1 MPALDWTKQNAFS
14 MRSLT
19 SSVNEM
25 PYVPGRIGQLGL
37 FEESGIATTKVMIEN
52 REGQLVLVP
61 ASTRGGPAHQNVR
74 DRRKVRT
81 LDTVHLA
88 IEDIVP
94 ADEIQNVRAFG
105 SESMLAGYQQEVDQR
120 FASMGRKLDATIEH
134 LYIGAIKG
142 TVLDADGQT
151 ELYDL
156 FDEFGISAPSTVF
169 FDLSASSPAA
179 GAVRKKCNAVIR
191 SIEDAL
197 GAAPYNGI
205 HAMCGSTFFDNLVDH
220 PNCVKA
226 YERWNDGQALRERTA
241 RRTFFYA
248 GIMFEEY
255 RGKVGD
261 VDFVEADAAHFFPT
275 GVPELFRMVY
285 APADFVETVNT
296 IGLPRYAKMAT
307 DQEMQRWVKLHMQS
321 NPLPYCTRPGVLIKG
336 DADAS

>member
-25 PYVPGRIGQLGL
+25 TYVPGRIGQLGL
-37 FEESGIATTKVMIEN
+37 FQESGIATTKVMIEN

-81 LDTVHLA
+81 LETVHLA
-88 IEDIVP
+88 IEDTVP

-105 SESMLAGYQQEVDQR
+105 SESLLTGYQQEVDQR

-142 TVLDADGQT
+142 IVVDADGTT
-151 ELYDL
+151 EIYNL
-156 FDEFGISAPSTVF
+156 FDEFGINAPDTVF
-169 FDLSASSPAA
+169 FDLSASDPGS
-179 GAVRKKCNAVIR
+179 GAVRKKCNSVIR
-191 SIEDAL
+191 DIEDSL
-197 GAAPYNGI
+197 GAAPYTSI

-220 PNCVKA
+220 PECREA
-226 YERWNDGQALRERTA
+226 YQRWNDGQALRDRTA

-261 VDFVEADAAHFFPT
+261 VDFVEADEAHFFPT

-296 IGLPRYAKMAT
+296 IGLPRYAKMST
-307 DQEMQRWVKLHMQS
+307 DQEFQRWVKLHMQS

-336 DADAS
+336 DAAAS